1 MRYFRFTN
9 PRLLAVIFAIF
20 TVWLPSPS
28 NAQDQERDRLV
39 IGISQFPSTL
49 HPSFDSMLAKEYV
62 NAMARRKITVY
73 DHDWNV
79 TCLLCTDLPDLAE
92 GSARH
97 EITPDG
103 EDGMALDYEFNPRA
117 VWGDGT
123 PITTKDVLF
132 TWDVGRHPE
141 TGTDSSELYRRILSI
156 DVHDDHRF
164 TLHMDRRSCDY
175 KGLAEFNLLPAH
187 LESGVFKPAADYRKR
202 TLYDRDPANPGLW
215 YGPYRV
221 TQVNPGA
228 SIVLEPNP
236 LWWGKKPYF
245 KQIVV
250 RTIENTAALVANLLA
265 GDIDMIDGATGLS
278 IDQALSFEK
287 RHGDDYQVIYKPGL
301 IYEHLDVALNNPI
314 LSDVRV
320 RRALLHGID
329 RQAISD
335 RLFAGKQPVAHGQ
348 TNPLDAVY
356 YGDAPKYT
364 YDPGKAA
371 KMLDEA
377 GWPLGA
383 GGIRRSADG
392 TAMQLDLMTTAGNK
406 SRELVQQV
414 LQSQWKELG
423 IDVTIRNE
431 PARVFF
437 GETVSK
443 RKFTGLAMFA
453 WISSPQNI
461 PRSTLHSEMIPT
473 EENAWAGQNY
483 TGYASEKMDKILD
496 GLEVV
501 CEQGANRKLWEEMQT
516 LYATDLPALP
526 LYFRANS
533 YILPTWLKGV
543 RPTGHQYPTTNWVEE
558 WTVTK

>member
-1 MRYFRFTN
+1 MSTSFVL
-9 PRLLAVIFAIF
+9 RLATAILIAAACC
-20 TVWLPSPS
+20 LPAR
-28 NAQDQERDRLV
+28 AQAADRERLV

-49 HPSFDSMLAKEYV
+49 HPSFDSMQAKEYI
-62 NAMARRKITVY
+62 NAMARRKITIF

-79 TCLLCTDLPDLAE
+79 VCLLCTGLPDLDK
-92 GSARH
+92 GSARF
-97 EITPDG
+97 EKTPDG
-103 EDGMALDYEFNPRA
+103 GDGMALDYQLDDRA

-132 TWDVGRHPE
+132 TWEVGRHPE
-141 TGTDSSELYRRILSI
+141 AGTDSSELYRRILSI
-156 DVHDDHRF
+156 DVHDDRRF

-187 LESGVFKPAADYRKR
+187 LESAVFEPAADYRKR
-202 TLYDRDPANPGLW
+202 TLYDRDPSNPGLW

-221 TQVNPGA
+221 TEVNPGA

-265 GDIDMIDGATGLS
+265 GDIDMIEGEPGLS
-278 IDQALSFEK
+278 IDQALSFER

-301 IYEHLDVALNNPI
+301 IYEHLDVALSNPI

-329 RQAISD
+329 RQAISE
-335 RLFAGKQPVAHGQ
+335 RLFDGKQPVANGQ
-348 TNPLDAVY
+348 TNPLDSVY
-356 YGDAPKYT
+356 FDGAPKYA
-364 YDPGKAA
+364 YDPDKAA
-371 KMLDEA
+371 ALLDEA
-377 GWPLGA
+377 GWKPGA
-383 GGIRRSADG
+383 EGIRRNAEG
-392 TAMQLDLMTTAGNK
+392 TPLQFDLMTTAGNK

-414 LQSQWKELG
+414 LQSQWKALG
-423 IDVTIRNE
+423 VDATIRNE

-443 RKFTGLAMFA
+443 RQFTGLAMFA
-453 WISSPQNI
+453 WISSPQSI
-461 PRSTLHSEMIPT
+461 PRTSLHSTMIPT

-496 GLEVV
+496 DLELV
-501 CEQGANRKLWEEMQT
+501 CDADANRKLWEDMQT
-516 LYATDLPALP
+516 LYAQDLPALP
-526 LYFRANS
+526 LYFRASS
-533 YILPTWLKGV
+533 YILPKWLKGV
-543 RPTGHQYPTTNWVEE
+543 RPTGHQYTSTNWIEE
-558 WTVTK
+558 WTAAE

>member
-1 MRYFRFTN
+1 MQNSNRPIR
-9 PRLLAVIFAIF
+9 RLLTALLLVATAWIPA
-20 TVWLPSPS
+20 TGQ
-28 NAQDQERDRLV
+28 AADRDRLV

-62 NAMARRKITVY
+62 NAMARRKITVF
-73 DHDWNV
+73 DHDWKV
-79 TCLLCTDLPDLAE
+79 VCLLCTAVPDLAD
-92 GSARH
+92 GSARL
-97 EITPDG
+97 EKTPDG
-103 EDGMALDYEFNPRA
+103 KDGMALDYALDSRA

-132 TWDVGRHPE
+132 TWDVGRHPQ

-175 KGLAEFNLLPAH
+175 KGLAEFNLLPEH
-187 LESGVFKPAADYRKR
+187 LERAVFEPAADYRKR

-221 TQVNPGA
+221 TEVNPGS

-265 GDIDMIDGATGLS
+265 GDIDMIEGEPGLS
-278 IDQALSFEK
+278 IDQALSFER
-287 RHGDDYQVIYKPGL
+287 RHGDDYQVVYKPGL
-301 IYEHLDVALNNPI
+301 IYEHMDVALENPV
-314 LSDVRV
+314 LADVRV

-329 RQAISD
+329 RQAISEK
-335 RLFAGKQPVAHGQ
+335 LFAGKQPVAHTQ
-348 TNPLDAVY
+348 TNPLDSVY
-356 YGDAPKYT
+356 YDGAPKYA
-364 YDPGKAA
+364 YDPAA
-371 KMLDEA
+371 AGRLLDEA
-377 GWPLGA
+377 GWPLAA
-383 GGIRRSADG
+383 GGVRRHADG
-392 TAMQLDLMTTAGNK
+392 TPLQFELMTTAGNK

-423 IDVTIRNE
+423 VEVTLRNE

-453 WISSPQNI
+453 WLSSPQSI
-461 PRSTLHSEMIPT
+461 PRSSLHSEMIPT

-483 TGYASEKMDKILD
+483 TGYASEKMDKIID
-496 GLEVV
+496 DLELV
-501 CEQGANRKLWEEMQT
+501 CEPDANRKLWQEMQT
-516 LYATDLPALP
+516 LYAEDLPALP
-526 LYFRANS
+526 LYFRAS
-533 YILPTWLKGV
+533 AYILPKWLKGV
-543 RPTGHQYPTTNWVEE
+543 RPTGHQYTSTNWVEE
-558 WTVTK
+558 WTAAE

>member
-1 MRYFRFTN
+1 MQNSIRPIR
-9 PRLLAVIFAIF
+9 RLLTACFLAVAA
-20 TVWLPSPS
+20 WLP
-28 NAQDQERDRLV
+28 AAGQAADRDRLV

-79 TCLLCTDLPDLAE
+79 VCLLCTGLPDLTA
-92 GSARH
+92 GTARY
-97 EITPDG
+97 EKTADG
-103 EDGMALDYEFNPRA
+103 KDGMALDYALDPRA

-132 TWDVGRHPE
+132 TWEVGRHPQ
-141 TGTDSSELYRRILSI
+141 TGTDSSELYRRILGI

-175 KGLAEFNLLPAH
+175 KGLAEFNLLPEH
-187 LESGVFKPAADYRKR
+187 LERAVFEPATDYRKR

-221 TQVNPGA
+221 TEVSPG
-228 SIVLEPNP
+228 SNIVLEPNP

-265 GDIDMIDGATGLS
+265 GDIDMIEGEPGLS
-278 IDQALSFEK
+278 IDQALSFER

-301 IYEHLDVALNNPI
+301 IYEHMDVALDNPV

-320 RRALLHGID
+320 RKALLHGID

-335 RLFAGKQPVAHGQ
+335 KLFAGKQPVAHTQ
-348 TNPLDAVY
+348 TNPLDSVY
-356 YGDAPKYT
+356 YDGAPKYT
-364 YDPGKAA
+364 YDPSTAA
-371 KMLDEA
+371 SLLDKA
-377 GWPLGA
+377 GWPLAADGV
-383 GGIRRSADG
+383 RRHADG
-392 TAMQLDLMTTAGNK
+392 TQLQFDLMTTAGNK

-423 IDVTIRNE
+423 VEVTIRNE

-443 RKFTGLAMFA
+443 RKFNGLAMFA
-453 WISSPQNI
+453 WLSSPQSI
-461 PRSTLHSEMIPT
+461 PRSSLHSEMIPT

-483 TGYASEKMDKILD
+483 TGYASAKMDKIID
-496 GLEVV
+496 DLELV
-501 CEQGANRKLWEEMQT
+501 CEPEANRKLWEEMQT
-516 LYATDLPALP
+516 LYAEDLPALP
-526 LYFRANS
+526 LYFRASS
-533 YILPTWLKGV
+533 YILPKWLKGV
-543 RPTGHQYPTTNWVEE
+543 RPTGHQYTSTNWIEE
-558 WTVTK
+558 WTVAE